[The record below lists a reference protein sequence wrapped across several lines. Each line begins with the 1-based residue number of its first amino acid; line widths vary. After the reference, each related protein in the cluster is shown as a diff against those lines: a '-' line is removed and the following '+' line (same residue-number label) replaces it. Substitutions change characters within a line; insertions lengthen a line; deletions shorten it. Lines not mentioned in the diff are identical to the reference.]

1 MSILLDFVSANLGYL
16 KGFGVSFQILFG
28 GLSEIVGC
36 FKICLFAIYIKFCR
50 VVIGFLHCFEVISD
64 ISETSLSSICMNILK
79 L

>member
-1 MSILLDFVSANLGYL
+1 MSILLDFISANLGFL

-36 FKICLFAIYIKFCR
+36 FKICLFAIYIKFLLLVSCIVLKSYR
-50 VVIGFLHCFEVISD
+50 IFQRP
-64 ISETSLSSICMNILK
+64 LSSICMNILK

>member
-1 MSILLDFVSANLGYL
+1 MSILLDFISANLGYL

-36 FKICLFAIYIKFCR
+36 FKICLFAIYIKFLLLVSCIVLKSYR
-50 VVIGFLHCFEVISD
+50 IFQRP
-64 ISETSLSSICMNILK
+64 LSSICMNILK